1 MSPVV
6 AFFLGALAFLVLQI
20 AGSVLLVWIMVRR
33 ERGADTRFWN
43 SPKAKGDR
51 DEA

>member
-1 MSPVV
+1 MSLV
-6 AFFLGALAFLVLQI
+6 FAFLLGFFIVIVLEI
-20 AGSVLLVWIMVRR
+20 AAVALIVWQFLRR